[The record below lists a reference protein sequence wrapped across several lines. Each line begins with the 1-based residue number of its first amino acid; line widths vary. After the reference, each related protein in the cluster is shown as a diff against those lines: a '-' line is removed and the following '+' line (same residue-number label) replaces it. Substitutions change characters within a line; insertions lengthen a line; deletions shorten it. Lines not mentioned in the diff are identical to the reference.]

1 MDNQSAQS
9 EDQPPP
15 QGDYK
20 KAEEY
25 ISKLIKLIS
34 LDKIQVV
41 KTDLQKFDP
50 TSLQNHYRI
59 DLTDYN
65 IEVSHSKDANSNKD
79 SYIMIFTNVNKIDT
93 ANLNQ
98 KVILAYLHLT
108 QNQYQRFK
116 EEADDQL
123 EKIRK
128 IEEEKRFA
136 EAAEP
141 IEKILDNLENTPGS
155 DQTLPEDSSI
165 LQSDKDHH
173 LKEYDINPLNDSFH
187 PAQS

>member
-1 MDNQSAQS
+1 MDDQSAQS
-9 EDQPPP
+9 DTENPP
-15 QGDYK
+15 QGDYQ

-25 ISKLIKLIS
+25 VSKLTKLIS
-34 LDKIQVV
+34 LDKLHVV

-65 IEVSHSKDANSNKD
+65 IEVSHSKDPDSLKD
-79 SYIMIFTNVNKIDT
+79 SYIMIFTNVSKIN
-93 ANLNQ
+93 ASNLNQ
-98 KVILAYLHLT
+98 KIILAYLHLT

-116 EEADDQL
+116 EEANDQL

-128 IEEEKRFA
+128 IEEGKRFT

-141 IEKILDNLENTPGS
+141 IEKILDNLEQRE
-155 DQTLPEDSSI
+155 DQTI
-165 LQSDKDHH
+165 
-173 LKEYDINPLNDSFH
+173 KEYAINPLSDSY
-187 PAQS
+187 QTTQN

>member
-1 MDNQSAQS
+1 MDDQSAQS
-9 EDQPPP
+9 DTEKPP
-15 QGDYK
+15 QGDYQ

-25 ISKLIKLIS
+25 VSKLAKLIS
-34 LDKIQVV
+34 LDKLHVV

-65 IEVSHSKDANSNKD
+65 IEVSHSKDSNSGKD
-79 SYIMIFTNVNKIDT
+79 SYIMIFTNVSKIN
-93 ANLNQ
+93 AGSLNQ

-108 QNQYQRFK
+108 QNQYQRFT

-128 IEEEKRFA
+128 LEEEKRFT

-141 IEKILDNLENTPGS
+141 IEKILDNLE
-155 DQTLPEDSSI
+155 QTGTSTHSLPENAAT
-165 LQSDKDHH
+165 LQSDEEHT
-173 LKEYDINPLNDSFH
+173 LKEYDINPLNDPFH